1 MLAPFKHREIERWR
15 SDEAAFPGGLSCGMP
30 LVPVPSYVIY
40 DRISFTLEAPACAP
54 LFRAEIP
61 SKDKGLDLRD

>member
-1 MLAPFKHREIERWR
+1 MLASFKHPEIELSR

-30 LVPVPSYVIY
+30 LVPVPSYIIY

-54 LFRAEIP
+54 LF
-61 SKDKGLDLRD
+61 